1 MRVICA
7 ICKKEVDLSDTQD
20 INSGSRTE
28 HWCWECYL
36 NSQREAA
43 ASDMYRRKRLEK
55 MNNSKKR
62 NK

>member
-7 ICKKEVDLSDTQD
+7 ICKKEVDLSYTQD
-20 INSGSRTE
+20 ISSGSRTE

-43 ASDMYRRKRLEK
+43 ASDMYRRRKFEK
-55 MNNSKKR
+55 MSNLKKGH
-62 NK
+62 K